1 MQREAMPPNSA
12 KITHNNDLHCSLPV
26 TFVSNLKSQHHG
38 ALPGA
43 WPCVL
48 LSKIFSQGRVRTKTV
63 KKAARS
69 IIEKWYSKLG
79 NDFHLNKKLCNE
91 IAVIP
96 SKRLRNKI
104 AGYITHTMKRIARGP
119 VRGISLRL
127 QEEERERR
135 MDIIPE
141 KSALAV
147 ATVEVDP
154 ETNLMFK
161 SLGVN
166 ISPVT
171 VTVGDV
177 RQKIQRRGPSDRP
190 RRDAPPAARADA

>member
-1 MQREAMPPNSA
+1 
-12 KITHNNDLHCSLPV
+12 
-26 TFVSNLKSQHHG
+26 
-38 ALPGA
+38 
-43 WPCVL
+43 
-48 LSKIFSQGRVRTKTV
+48 
-63 KKAARS
+63 
-69 IIEKWYSKLG
+69 
-79 NDFHLNKKLCNE
+79 
-91 IAVIP
+91 
-96 SKRLRNKI
+96 
-104 AGYITHTMKRIARGP
+104 MKRIARGP

>member
-1 MQREAMPPNSA
+1 M
-12 KITHNNDLHCSLPV
+12 
-26 TFVSNLKSQHHG
+26 F
-38 ALPGA
+38 
-43 WPCVL
+43 PC
-48 LSKIFSQGRVRTKTV
+48 FTNFFQQGRVRTKTV

-69 IIEKWYSKLG
+69 IIEKWYGKLG
-79 NDFHLNKKLCNE
+79 NDFHVNKKLCNE

-147 ATVEVDP
+147 SNIEVDA

-161 SLGVN
+161 ALGVN
-166 ISPVT
+166 ISPV
-171 VTVGDV
+171 VVSVGDL
-177 RQKIQRRGPSDRP
+177 RQKVQRRPSDRP
-190 RRDAPPAARADA
+190 RRDAPAARADA

>member
-1 MQREAMPPNSA
+1 MQREALPPNSA
-12 KITHNNDLHCSLPV
+12 KITHSEHLPYSLPV
-26 TFVSNLKSQHHG
+26 TFVSNLKSQHG
-38 ALPGA
+38 ALLCERPF
-43 WPCVL
+43 L
-48 LSKIFSQGRVRTKTV
+48 LLCKLFSQGRVRTKTV

-166 ISPVT
+166 IAPVT

>member
-1 MQREAMPPNSA
+1 M
-12 KITHNNDLHCSLPV
+12 
-26 TFVSNLKSQHHG
+26 
-38 ALPGA
+38 
-43 WPCVL
+43 
-48 LSKIFSQGRVRTKTV
+48 
-63 KKAARS
+63 
-69 IIEKWYSKLG
+69 
-79 NDFHLNKKLCNE
+79 NKKLCNE

-166 ISPVT
+166 IPPGPVSCA
-171 VTVGDV
+171 VV
-177 RQKIQRRGPSDRP
+177 RQKLQRRGPSDRP
-190 RRDAPPAARADA
+190 RRDAPAASRADA

>member
-1 MQREAMPPNSA
+1 M
-12 KITHNNDLHCSLPV
+12 
-26 TFVSNLKSQHHG
+26 
-38 ALPGA
+38 
-43 WPCVL
+43 
-48 LSKIFSQGRVRTKTV
+48 
-63 KKAARS
+63 
-69 IIEKWYSKLG
+69 
-79 NDFHLNKKLCNE
+79 NKKLCNE

-147 ATVEVDP
+147 STIEVDP
-154 ETNLMFK
+154 ETNQMFK
-161 SLGVN
+161 ALGVN
-166 ISPVT
+166 IGPVT
-171 VTVGDV
+171 ISVGDV
-177 RQKIQRRGPSDRP
+177 RQKLPRRGPSDRP
-190 RRDAPPAARADA
+190 PRRDAPAARAEA

>member
-1 MQREAMPPNSA
+1 M
-12 KITHNNDLHCSLPV
+12 
-26 TFVSNLKSQHHG
+26 
-38 ALPGA
+38 
-43 WPCVL
+43 
-48 LSKIFSQGRVRTKTV
+48 QGRVRTKTV

-69 IIEKWYSKLG
+69 IIEKWYGKLG
-79 NDFHLNKKLCNE
+79 NDFHVNKKLCNE

-147 ATVEVDP
+147 ANIEVDP

-161 SLGVN
+161 ALGVN
-166 ISPVT
+166 VGPVT

-177 RQKIQRRGPSDRP
+177 RQKVQRRGPSDRP
-190 RRDAPPAARADA
+190 RRDAPAARADA